1 MTMYTADNKQNS
13 NVETL
18 QEQLERQYGPAV
30 AQDIMDRLQ
39 KDQPDSKVAQPAPG
53 YMDVKAMSEVAERQ
67 RAQAMLDIWI
77 LREWRK
83 DNDASRPSHK
93 NLISLEGVSLER
105 KCSESIKAYRHS
117 NKTYF
122 EMYRKAMEAFTTKAA
137 TPYIIARHCA

>member
-1 MTMYTADNKQNS
+1 MYTADNKQNS
-13 NVETL
+13 SVETL

-39 KDQPDSKVAQPAPG
+39 KDQPAVPKAAQPAPG

-83 DNDASRPSHK
+83 DNDISRPSHK

-105 KCSESIKAYRHS
+105 KCAESIQSYRHS
-117 NKTYF
+117 HKTYF
-122 EMYRKAMEAFTTKAA
+122 EMYRKAMEAFTGKPAV
-137 TPYIIARHCA
+137 PYIISRHCA